1 VSYKVIKVLNM
12 RISRSKVDLF
22 IECPL
27 CFWLDVKSKI
37 KRPSGPPFSLNVAVD
52 HLFKNEFDLS
62 RGKSVPA
69 RLAKEGLSFIPVDH
83 PKLGQWRENFKGVTR
98 QFGNIEFFGAIDDLW
113 VDMFGVHYVVDY
125 KATSKADEVSLDADW
140 QISYKRQ
147 VEFYQWLLRGNDL
160 EMSNQAWFVYT
171 NGIKDNSPFNDV
183 LRFKTKMISYEGDS
197 SWIEPTLTKLLDC
210 VASDKSPESNSHCA
224 YCQFIGK
231 RVASKSSIGFT
242 PSPIKIDKRMPKAA
256 ISTAN
261 KNAESDFA
269 IELLEELPDRR
280 LPIDEL
286 VTRIIKRNGKRATL
300 PIKKRVLEAIYQ
312 LQQTKV
318 LRLENGIAVLLI

>member
-1 VSYKVIKVLNM
+1 
-12 RISRSKVDLF
+12 
-22 IECPL
+22 
-27 CFWLDVKSKI
+27 
-37 KRPSGPPFSLNVAVD
+37 
-52 HLFKNEFDLS
+52 
-62 RGKSVPA
+62 
-69 RLAKEGLSFIPVDH
+69 
-83 PKLGQWRENFKGVTR
+83 
-98 QFGNIEFFGAIDDLW
+98 
-113 VDMFGVHYVVDY
+113 
-125 KATSKADEVSLDADW
+125 
-140 QISYKRQ
+140 
-147 VEFYQWLLRGNDL
+147 
-160 EMSNQAWFVYT
+160 MSNQAWFVYT
-171 NGIKDNSPFNDV
+171 NGIKDDSPFNDI

-210 VASDKSPESNSHCA
+210 VASDKPPESNSHCA

-269 IELLEELPDRR
+269 IELLEELPDGR

-300 PIKKRVLEAIYQ
+300 PIKKRVLEALYQ
-312 LQQTKV
+312 LQQSKV
-318 LRLENGIAVLLI
+318 LKLENGIAVLLI